1 MKIKLLLTALL
12 LGTANVAM
20 AESANDVSLDLVSN
34 GFIIM
39 STVLVILMSLPGIGL
54 FYGGMVRTKNMCS
67 VLVQTLTAFALMY
80 LLWAMY
86 GYSLASS
93 NDSGSFLSLF
103 FGDFSNSFLVNITP
117 STVDTS
123 HSNLSELVYFAFQ
136 GAFAA
141 ITACLIIGSFAE
153 RIKYLGLIVVLVIWF
168 TFAYVPS
175 WHMVWGGGWLDSA
188 FGVLDF
194 AGGTVVHINASI
206 CALVGAYYVGNRIGY
221 GREAMKPHSLTMTM
235 IGTGLLWVGWFG
247 FNAGSE
253 LTPDGTS
260 ALAFVNTILAPA
272 ASVVSW
278 LLCEWVVKGKPS
290 LLGACSGAIAG
301 LVVITP
307 ACGFVGVNGAIIMGL
322 VGGAACLW
330 GVHGLKRA
338 LRVDDTLDVFGV
350 HGLGGIIGAIMTGIF
365 CSPDLGGTGFGGDNT
380 TIWSQ
385 TLGQLI
391 SVVVTII
398 WTGAVAW
405 FGFFV
410 AHKLTG
416 IRVSRDEERQGLD
429 LASHRERAYNY

>member
-103 FGDFSNSFLVNITP
+103 FGEFSNSFLVNITP

-391 SVVVTII
+391 SVVVTIV

-429 LASHRERAYNY
+429 LASHGERAYNY

>member
-391 SVVVTII
+391 SVVVTIV

-405 FGFFV
+405 FGFYV

-429 LASHRERAYNY
+429 LASHGERAYNY

>member
-416 IRVSRDEERQGLD
+416 IRVSRDEERLGLD
-429 LASHRERAYNY
+429 LASHGERAYNY

>member
-391 SVVVTII
+391 SVVVTIV

-429 LASHRERAYNY
+429 LASHGERAYNY

>member
-123 HSNLSELVYFAFQ
+123 HSNLSELGYFAFQ

-391 SVVVTII
+391 SVVVTIV

-429 LASHRERAYNY
+429 LASHGERAYNY

>member
-1 MKIKLLLTALL
+1 MI
-12 LGTANVAM
+12 
-20 AESANDVSLDLVSN
+20 
-34 GFIIM
+34 
-39 STVLVILMSLPGIGL
+39 
-54 FYGGMVRTKNMCS
+54 
-67 VLVQTLTAFALMY
+67 
-80 LLWAMY
+80 
-86 GYSLASS
+86 
-93 NDSGSFLSLF
+93 
-103 FGDFSNSFLVNITP
+103 
-117 STVDTS
+117 TS

-429 LASHRERAYNY
+429 LASHGERAYNY

>member
-153 RIKYLGLIVVLVIWF
+153 RIKYLGLR
-168 TFAYVPS
+168 
-175 WHMVWGGGWLDSA
+175 
-188 FGVLDF
+188 
-194 AGGTVVHINASI
+194 I
-206 CALVGAYYVGNRIGY
+206 C
-221 GREAMKPHSLTMTM
+221 
-235 IGTGLLWVGWFG
+235 
-247 FNAGSE
+247 
-253 LTPDGTS
+253 
-260 ALAFVNTILAPA
+260 
-272 ASVVSW
+272 
-278 LLCEWVVKGKPS
+278 
-290 LLGACSGAIAG
+290 
-301 LVVITP
+301 
-307 ACGFVGVNGAIIMGL
+307 IIHL
-322 VGGAACLW
+322 
-330 GVHGLKRA
+330 
-338 LRVDDTLDVFGV
+338 
-350 HGLGGIIGAIMTGIF
+350 
-365 CSPDLGGTGFGGDNT
+365 
-380 TIWSQ
+380 
-385 TLGQLI
+385 
-391 SVVVTII
+391 
-398 WTGAVAW
+398 
-405 FGFFV
+405 
-410 AHKLTG
+410 
-416 IRVSRDEERQGLD
+416 
-429 LASHRERAYNY
+429 

>member
-429 LASHRERAYNY
+429 LASHGERAYNY

>member
-80 LLWAMY
+80 LLWTMY

-429 LASHRERAYNY
+429 LASHGERAYNY

>member
-253 LTPDGTS
+253 LTPDGIKLVEVYPGVDKEADIIS
-260 ALAFVNTILAPA
+260 QLPF
-272 ASVVSW
+272 SV
-278 LLCEWVVKGKPS
+278 E
-290 LLGACSGAIAG
+290 
-301 LVVITP
+301 
-307 ACGFVGVNGAIIMGL
+307 
-322 VGGAACLW
+322 
-330 GVHGLKRA
+330 
-338 LRVDDTLDVFGV
+338 
-350 HGLGGIIGAIMTGIF
+350 
-365 CSPDLGGTGFGGDNT
+365 
-380 TIWSQ
+380 
-385 TLGQLI
+385 
-391 SVVVTII
+391 
-398 WTGAVAW
+398 
-405 FGFFV
+405 
-410 AHKLTG
+410 
-416 IRVSRDEERQGLD
+416 
-429 LASHRERAYNY
+429 